1 MKVVGMI
8 PARMGSKRVPKKNI
22 RLLNGRPLIDYI
34 LETVSKTDLFDEVF
48 INSEDDLFKDLASAY
63 GFNFYKRPSKF
74 STDSATNDEFAE
86 DFLKNI
92 KCDLLIQM
100 LPTSP
105 FINTYEIESFIKK
118 MLEEDLDTL
127 ISVDEKQIGCVY
139 ENEPINFDK
148 NAPNPP
154 SQTMESIKVYATA
167 LMGWKSK
174 NFLENMKKLGCAY
187 HGGEGNISY
196 FPMKGLATIDIDTED
211 DFILA
216 ESIISSLSNRKVSEP
231 SYYEGGSIHSEV
243 DVPSILMKD
252 GITKNDL
259 HDVNHELVCVKK
271 IIEENPK
278 DVSWSKRI
286 IDSDSNSM
294 TVISQIPGEGNRRH
308 YHPDWNEWWYI
319 YEGKW
324 EWDIEGEKKIVR
336 EGDIVY
342 MEKNRVHK
350 ITAVGD
356 SRAVRF
362 AVSRSDVAHIYV

>member
-1 MKVVGMI
+1 MI

-34 LETVSKTDLFDEVF
+34 LETVSKADIFDEIY
-48 INSEDDLFKDLASAY
+48 INSEDQVLSDLASAY
-63 GFNFYKRPSKF
+63 GFKFYKRPDEF
-74 STDSATNDEFAE
+74 STDESTNDEFAQN
-86 DFLKNI
+86 FLENI
-92 KCDLLIQM
+92 DCDTLIQM

-105 FINTYEIESFIKK
+105 FITVDDIESFVNK
-118 MLEEDLDTL
+118 MIEEDLDTL

-139 ENEPINFDK
+139 KDEPINFQRSL
-148 NAPNPP
+148 PNPP
-154 SQTMESIKVYATA
+154 SQTMEPIKVYTTA
-167 LMGWKSK
+167 LMGWKAK
-174 NFLENMKKLGCAY
+174 NFLNNMKELGSAY
-187 HGGEGNISY
+187 HGGQGNIGFY
-196 FPMKGLATIDIDTED
+196 PMTGLSTVDIDTED

-216 ESIISSLSNRKVSEP
+216 EAIMSSLSNRKANQP

-243 DVPSILMKD
+243 DVPSILVKD
-252 GITKNDL
+252 GIVNNDL
-259 HDVNHELVCVKK
+259 HDVNHELVCVKR
-271 IIEENPK
+271 IIEDNPK

-319 YEGKW
+319 YEGQW
-324 EWDIEGEKKIVR
+324 EWEIEGEKKIVK

-342 MEKNRVHK
+342 MQKNRVHK
-350 ITAVGD
+350 ITAVGE